1 MVSTKQLA
9 LADNNPSEN
18 LITQQ
23 QTSKIFMDKM
33 NPPHTPETADRNC

>member
-1 MVSTKQLA
+1 MISTKQLA
-9 LADNNPSEN
+9 LAGNNLSEN

-23 QTSKIFMDKM
+23 PNSKIIMDKM